1 MVKRSNLE
9 ILASEKE
16 DEHLE
21 LVIGGNPYTVD
32 NLFHINQAETKN
44 GSYILQNHV
53 TQTFITRFEQI
64 VYTPLV

>member
-32 NLFHINQAETKN
+32 NLFHINKAETKKW
-44 GSYILQNHV
+44 
-53 TQTFITRFEQI
+53 I
-64 VYTPLV
+64 V

>member
-1 MVKRSNLE
+1 MLKRSNLE

-21 LVIGGNPYTVD
+21 LVIGGSPYMGD
-32 NLFHINQAETKN
+32 NLFHINQAETQN
-44 GSYILQNHV
+44 GSYILSNHV
-53 TQTFITRFEQI
+53 THTFLPCCEQI